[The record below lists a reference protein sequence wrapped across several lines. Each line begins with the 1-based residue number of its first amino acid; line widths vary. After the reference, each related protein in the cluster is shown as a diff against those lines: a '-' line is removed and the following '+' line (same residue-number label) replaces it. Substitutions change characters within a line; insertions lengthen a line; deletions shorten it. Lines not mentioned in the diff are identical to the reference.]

1 MIVLHFFAIFHSCNK
16 LLQESCLL
24 ILKSISQYFTL
35 VCILNILFSDAKNK
49 FTTENNAEDMIVAG
63 DSRWES
69 WFGDD
74 IEDLTQWL

>member
-1 MIVLHFFAIFHSCNK
+1 MGPSGNWGHWTIVEEKIYFF
-16 LLQESCLL
+16 
-24 ILKSISQYFTL
+24 
-35 VCILNILFSDAKNK
+35 LFSDAKNK

-74 IEDLTQWL
+74 IEDYPMSTSCYVSTITD